1 MFQAKSSFT
10 FQLAGQFPLLSG
22 YGPTFGLILAGLV
35 GVVIIGGIRSI
46 ANVTEKIV
54 PFMAILY
61 VGTLIN
67 NNFNEYQS
75 NWKCFFFNF
84 QRGFLLRWGL
94 GGIVGVLIQGFRRAA
109 FSNEAGVGS
118 ASITFCCKNQ

>member
-1 MFQAKSSFT
+1 MFQANQAYA
-10 FQLAGQFPLLSG
+10 QLAGQFPLLSG

-61 VGTLIN
+61 VGTALIIILMN
-67 NNFNEYQS
+67 M
-75 NWKCFFFNF
+75 
-84 QRGFLLRWGL
+84 
-94 GGIVGVLIQGFRRAA
+94 I
-109 FSNEAGVGS
+109 
-118 ASITFCCKNQ
+118 